1 MLLNQTLFLGI
12 LFIVEGGF
20 VFLSKGVHVFVCGIC
35 VHVCI
40 EGGREEDQGLLG
52 TGH

>member
-1 MLLNQTLFLGI
+1 M
-12 LFIVEGGF
+12 F
-20 VFLSKGVHVFVCGIC
+20 VSGVC

-52 TGH
+52 TGHKSKVSSHLQNVVSE